1 MQVIRFEVLDIGA
14 SARLAERLAGRWSVE
29 LDAERGDAMVVL
41 VELGQEAED
50 LGLLLRE
57 VESWVEEES
66 LVAIRCV
73 VDGRAYVV
81 SAGEAEW
88 PEIGEGQDARDRRRH
103 ARLLEALEVVDRL
116 EGSDVRGVQ
125 RLREELGFALR
136 LIDQSS

>member
-1 MQVIRFEVLDIGA
+1 MQVIRFEVLNIGA

-29 LDAERGDAMVVL
+29 LDTERGDAIVVL
-41 VELGQEAED
+41 VELGPTAED
-50 LGLLLRE
+50 LGLLMRE
-57 VESWVEEES
+57 VESWVDEES

-81 SAGEAEW
+81 SAGEAVW
-88 PEIGEGQDARDRRRH
+88 PEVGEGQDARDRRRH
-103 ARLLEALEVVDRL
+103 ARLLEALDVVERL
-116 EGSDVRGVQ
+116 EGSDVLGVE